1 MGMRYW
7 SVNCMEGTWPGLW
20 RIWEERQIVTVG
32 WPPGD
37 DWHYDGSRKPK
48 RGWTEVRNKLA
59 RMQKGDRIVVR
70 LPGNRIGRIGEIVDM
85 RVRDEDW
92 DPVIEPTENLTGG
105 EQGRQ
110 ILVRWDLRR
119 GPRDREW
126 ACTLP
131 EETRLSRGKLRRA
144 IAELT
149 SAEFHRLGVA
159 LDDPRNWA
167 PVAGE
172 FPYERGLRDFI
183 ATFPDRL
190 EDGLRPYPAAKVVE
204 HVTRRKGRL
213 DVLLQDEAR
222 RPVVVECKRG
232 APSTDDLDQL
242 SSYARQ
248 MQDDLG
254 QTPRGVLVF
263 GGSSNVSERV
273 RDAARDKGIELFA
286 YTLDVGFQRCGL

>member
-37 DWHYDGSRKPK
+37 DWHYDGSGKPK

-159 LDDPRNWA
+159 
-167 PVAGE
+167 
-172 FPYERGLRDFI
+172 
-183 ATFPDRL
+183 
-190 EDGLRPYPAAKVVE
+190 VE